1 MRRDVDRTAYLWLYK
16 PTGPGA
22 STFRSLSN
30 VRLCATLS
38 RRFSEYAS
46 WSVANHSAL
55 DQSTIW
61 KASAIL
67 ETHPIGTLRPLTSEA
82 FGCTDGTTG
91 PLMVKRCLDMVGGL
105 QRANTD
111 VLHCTPKKISHES
124 NWNKKMWKSLAQPRS
139 PANTTAGGFS
149 GCCSCMLP
157 PRINAELRSCP
168 GPVH

>member
-46 WSVANHSAL
+46 WSVANQCSGSEYNL
-55 DQSTIW
+55 KGISDSGDPPYRYTT
-61 KASAIL
+61 ASDFW
-67 ETHPIGTLRPLTSEA
+67 GFRMYGWNDRS
-82 FGCTDGTTG
+82 TDGKEVPG
-91 PLMVKRCLDMVGGL
+91 HGGL

-168 GPVH
+168 GLVH

>member
-46 WSVANHSAL
+46 WSVANQCSESESKASNF
-55 DQSTIW
+55 QTIW

-91 PLMVKRCLDMVGGL
+91 PLMAKRCLDMVGGL

-124 NWNKKMWKSLAQPRS
+124 NLEQKDVKVFS
-139 PANTTAGGFS
+139 PASFA
-149 GCCSCMLP
+149 C
-157 PRINAELRSCP
+157 
-168 GPVH
+168 